1 MFTAANKVIIFGFQT
16 IKVHLFLINVLF
28 RPFYSQ
34 RFSPKFQAFI
44 LSLRQNHQEREMK
57 TYPVILTIAGSDCS
71 GGAGIQAD
79 MKTISALG
87 GYAATAITAV
97 TVQNTLG
104 VSAVYAIPAEIVRGQ
119 IEAVMD
125 DLHPV
130 AVKIGMVYE
139 EIAVKVIADCLRKYT
154 PEQVVYDPV
163 MVSTSGRKLME
174 EHAIK
179 VIERELFPLV
189 SLITP
194 NLNEAEILTG
204 KKITSLEDMKKAAAE
219 LAVKYGTHILLKG
232 GHLEGNEM
240 TDVLYV
246 DGDIHLYK
254 EKKIMTRNLHGT
266 GCTLSS
272 SIATYL
278 ALGYDVKEA
287 VGKAKAY
294 VSGAIA
300 AAKEQELGHG
310 NGPLCHL

>member
-1 MFTAANKVIIFGFQT
+1 
-16 IKVHLFLINVLF
+16 
-28 RPFYSQ
+28 
-34 RFSPKFQAFI
+34 
-44 LSLRQNHQEREMK
+44 MK
-57 TYPVILTIAGSDCS
+57 TYPVILAIAGSDCS

-104 VSAVYAIPAEIVRGQ
+104 VSAVHAVPVEIVRGQ
-119 IEAVMD
+119 IEAVMA

-130 AVKIGMVYE
+130 AVKIGMIYE
-139 EIAVKVIADCLRKYT
+139 EIAVKVVADCLRKYA

-163 MVSTSGRKLME
+163 MVSTSGRVLME
-174 EHAIK
+174 ERAIK
-179 VIERELFPLV
+179 LIERELFPLT

-194 NLNEAEILTG
+194 NLDEAEILTG
-204 KKITSLEDMKKAAAE
+204 RKITSLGEMKEAAAG
-219 LAVKYGTHILLKG
+219 LSVMYGTSVLLKG
-232 GHLEGNEM
+232 GHLDGDEM
-240 TDVLYV
+240 TDVLYTN
-246 DGDIHLYK
+246 GESYLYK
-254 EKKIMTRNLHGT
+254 EKKIVTRNLHGT

-287 VGKAKAY
+287 VGKAKTY

-300 AAKEQELGHG
+300 AAVGQKLGHG
-310 NGPLCHL
+310 NGPLCHF